1 MKSSFIILCCFI
13 TGILLAYYRYVPDI
27 FLTYDYSN
35 YILPVMMFF
44 VGIGIG
50 GDIKRL
56 YVPIKKYKLKIIL
69 IPLATIFGSIII
81 TALISPLFDITTKE
95 TIAIGSGF
103 GYYSLSAIFLNKLAG
118 YEIGMMALIS
128 NMTREITALLFIPI
142 LARYCGKLSPIS
154 AAGATSID
162 TTLPIIAK
170 SCGEQFIVISIFHGI
185 LVDISVPIIIS
196 LLYYFSAK

>member
-50 GDIKRL
+50 GDIKSL

-142 LARYCGKLSPIS
+142 LARYCGKLAPIS

-196 LLYYFSAK
+196 LLYYF

>member
-50 GDIKRL
+50 GDIKSL

-142 LARYCGKLSPIS
+142 LARYCGKLAPIS

-170 SCGEQFIVISIFHGI
+170 SCGEQFIVISIFHGL

-196 LLYYFSAK
+196 LLYYF

>member
-35 YILPVMMFF
+35 YTLPVMMFF

-50 GDIKRL
+50 GDIKSL

-142 LARYCGKLSPIS
+142 LARYCGKLAPIS

-196 LLYYFSAK
+196 LLYYF

>member
-50 GDIKRL
+50 GDIKSL

-128 NMTREITALLFIPI
+128 NMTREITALLFIHI
-142 LARYCGKLSPIS
+142 LARFCGKLAPIS

-196 LLYYFSAK
+196 LLYYF

>member
-50 GDIKRL
+50 GDIKSL

-142 LARYCGKLSPIS
+142 LARYCGKLAPIS

-170 SCGEQFIVISIFHGI
+170 SCGEQFIVISIFHCI

-196 LLYYFSAK
+196 LLYYF

>member
-13 TGILLAYYRYVPDI
+13 TGILLAYYRCVPDI
-27 FLTYDYSN
+27 FLTHDYSN
-35 YILPVMMFF
+35 YILPIMMFF

-50 GDIKRL
+50 GDIKSL
-56 YVPIKKYKLKIIL
+56 YVPIKKYKIKIIL

-142 LARYCGKLSPIS
+142 LARYCGKLAPIS

-185 LVDISVPIIIS
+185 LVDISVPVIIS
-196 LLYYFSAK
+196 LLYYY

>member
-50 GDIKRL
+50 GDIKSL

-118 YEIGMMALIS
+118 YEIGMMPLIS

-142 LARYCGKLSPIS
+142 LARYCGKLAPIS

-196 LLYYFSAK
+196 LLYYF

>member
-50 GDIKRL
+50 GDIKSL

-142 LARYCGKLSPIS
+142 LARYCGKLAPIS

-170 SCGEQFIVISIFHGI
+170 SCGEQFIVISIIHGI

-196 LLYYFSAK
+196 LLYYF

>member
-50 GDIKRL
+50 GDIKSL

-118 YEIGMMALIS
+118 YEI
-128 NMTREITALLFIPI
+128 
-142 LARYCGKLSPIS
+142 
-154 AAGATSID
+154 
-162 TTLPIIAK
+162 
-170 SCGEQFIVISIFHGI
+170 
-185 LVDISVPIIIS
+185 
-196 LLYYFSAK
+196 

>member
-50 GDIKRL
+50 GDIKSL

-142 LARYCGKLSPIS
+142 LARYCGKLAPIS

-196 LLYYFSAK
+196 LLYF

>member
-44 VGIGIG
+44 VGIGKG
-50 GDIKRL
+50 GDIKSL

-196 LLYYFSAK
+196 LLYYF

>member
-50 GDIKRL
+50 GDIKSL

-103 GYYSLSAIFLNKLAG
+103 GYYSLSVIFLNKLAG

-196 LLYYFSAK
+196 LLYYF

>member
-35 YILPVMMFF
+35 YIIPVMMFF

-50 GDIKRL
+50 GDIKSL

-142 LARYCGKLSPIS
+142 LARYCGKLAPIS

-196 LLYYFSAK
+196 LLYYF

>member
-50 GDIKRL
+50 GDIKSL
-56 YVPIKKYKLKIIL
+56 YVPIKKYKLKIL

-142 LARYCGKLSPIS
+142 LARYCGKLAPIS

-196 LLYYFSAK
+196 LLYYF

>member
-1 MKSSFIILCCFI
+1 MKSSLFILCCFI

-50 GDIKRL
+50 GDIKSL

-118 YEIGMMALIS
+118 YEIGKMALIS

-142 LARYCGKLSPIS
+142 LARYCGKLAPIS

-196 LLYYFSAK
+196 LLYF

>member
-50 GDIKRL
+50 GDIKSL

-142 LARYCGKLSPIS
+142 LARYCGKLAPIS

-185 LVDISVPIIIS
+185 VVDISVPIIIS
-196 LLYYFSAK
+196 LLYYF